1 MSPESCPLTGKA
13 GPARLAENVP
23 RDEGRR
29 LKGESEKGPFFWG
42 VLTGAG
48 EDGDGWSGCVG
59 EGVLL
64 SPGWMSALPQ
74 CVLSR
79 SGLCE

>member
-13 GPARLAENVP
+13 GPARLAGEHP

-48 EDGDGWSGCVG
+48 EDGMVG
-59 EGVLL
+59 VGV
-64 SPGWMSALPQ
+64 
-74 CVLSR
+74 
-79 SGLCE
+79 